1 MGKVY
6 PECHSYCTFN
16 TREGKLASF
25 DLESEEITIR
35 VLKAGDDC
43 TVMDDSNSRFYMVKT
58 DEAEKAVKAYID
70 WCYGMVKV
78 WAPDP
83 DEFGCYEPTTREV
96 WASEC
101 CAIYEQR
108 EPKTWKNHGEF
119 FDMVRGVLSNGR
131 CVGSTG

>member
-1 MGKVY
+1 MMDISKY
-6 PECHSYCTFN
+6 TFN

-25 DLESEEITIR
+25 DLESEEITVR

-43 TVMDDSNSRFYMVKT
+43 TVMDDSNSRFYMVKA

-108 EPKTWKNHGEF
+108 EDWDILVE
-119 FDMVRGVLSNGR
+119 S
-131 CVGSTG
+131 